1 MTRSEQE
8 KSSSRQHIL
17 PELWFVWGGGCCV
30 CVGFFFFFSLT
41 YYYFNELEQT
51 MSSSELGIRAA
62 LKLGC
67 ANSLILGDL
76 EATNSKTLTDNVM
89 NDTHSLVPN

>member
-8 KSSSRQHIL
+8 RSSSRQHIL

-30 CVGFFFFFSLT
+30 CVLFVCFFFSLT
-41 YYYFNELEQT
+41 YYYFNELEQA
-51 MSSSELGIRAA
+51 MSISELGIRAA

-67 ANSLILGDL
+67 AKGLILGDL
-76 EATNSKTLTDNVM
+76 EATNSKTVRG
-89 NDTHSLVPN
+89 